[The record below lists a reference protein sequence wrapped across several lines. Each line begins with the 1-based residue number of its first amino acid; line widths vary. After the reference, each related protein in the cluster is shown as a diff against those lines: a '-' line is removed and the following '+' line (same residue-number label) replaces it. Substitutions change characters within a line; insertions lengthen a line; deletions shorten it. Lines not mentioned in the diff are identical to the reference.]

1 MDHFAHHLADLLLEI
16 EAELRR
22 LGLWGQQPPPPQA
35 LASLTPFCHDTLFFE
50 QWLQWV
56 LLVRLKQVVEHDEEC
71 PASSE
76 ITPLAEYRLAQLKLP
91 ATALLRLIERLDQEI
106 NREGRRPGG
115 GY

>member
-16 EAELRR
+16 EAQMRH
-22 LGLWGQQPPPPQA
+22 LGLWEQQPPPPQA
-35 LASLTPFCHDTLFFE
+35 LASLIPFCHDTLLFE

-56 LLVRLKQVVEHDEEC
+56 LLVKLKQVVEDDEEC

-76 ITPLAEYRLAQLKLP
+76 IAPLAEYRLAQLRLP

-106 NREGRRPGG
+106 NREGRRRGG
-115 GY
+115 GG